1 MGPRGHILSIYAKIF
16 DINAYLRNDQSG
28 LCIAVCLVDWRY
40 PRIALVS
47 CIGGGL
53 NEMSRGLVI
62 FLFWVIGFSIGFVG
76 YLVLPDIAEWLGQ
89 AMPGLI
95 DHETAGALVAGIVAS
110 AISTLTIV
118 RWANRSTVY

>member
-1 MGPRGHILSIYAKIF
+1 
-16 DINAYLRNDQSG
+16 
-28 LCIAVCLVDWRY
+28 
-40 PRIALVS
+40 
-47 CIGGGL
+47 
-53 NEMSRGLVI
+53 MSRGLVI